1 VVLDV
6 EETRPCT
13 IDGDEGARSGVLRDG
28 EETIQAASQ
37 VVLDVEETRPPARS
51 VVDVK
56 ETR

>member
-1 VVLDV
+1 M
-6 EETRPCT
+6 EEMRPCAV
-13 IDGDEGARSGVLRDG
+13 DGDEGARSGVLPDG